1 MRVTLLLAAPGAPR
15 SITVRACVELANADL
30 IFGTAEQLAA
40 IATTRRRGARCL
52 PLSFVDGA
60 VDLVALAGSL
70 PALAPKQ
77 GSRVVL
83 LIPGEEEGAQIA
95 AVFDQFMSVDME
107 LEMIPAVGSLA
118 PSSPTGPLQL
128 PRIGALVNCEVIV
141 TRPRRQSNRLEELLI
156 REGARPIALPVIE
169 TVTSGP
175 FRAALEERLQR
186 SPPDWVVLTSQRAVE
201 ELLAQPNGISWLR
214 AARVAVV
221 GRATQGV
228 LSAAGI
234 TVDFV
239 PVGESA
245 SALASDL
252 PGHAG
257 ERACF
262 LAGARAGQD
271 IEEGLTRRG
280 FYVERID
287 VYDTVRTAP
296 DVWSLRRASAADAV
310 IFTSSSTVEATV
322 ALLGR
327 AVMPP
332 LLLSIGAKTT
342 MTAQRLGLTEI
353 RESARPRLDSLV
365 ELLVEMVAVRGV
377 ANR

>member
-1 MRVTLLLAAPGAPR
+1 
-15 SITVRACVELANADL
+15 
-30 IFGTAEQLAA
+30 
-40 IATTRRRGARCL
+40 
-52 PLSFVDGA
+52 
-60 VDLVALAGSL
+60 
-70 PALAPKQ
+70 
-77 GSRVVL
+77 
-83 LIPGEEEGAQIA
+83 
-95 AVFDQFMSVDME
+95 
-107 LEMIPAVGSLA
+107 
-118 PSSPTGPLQL
+118 
-128 PRIGALVNCEVIV
+128 
-141 TRPRRQSNRLEELLI
+141 
-156 REGARPIALPVIE
+156 
-169 TVTSGP
+169 
-175 FRAALEERLQR
+175 
-186 SPPDWVVLTSQRAVE
+186 
-201 ELLAQPNGISWLR
+201 
-214 AARVAVV
+214 
-221 GRATQGV
+221 V

-239 PVGESA
+239 PDGESA

-257 ERACF
+257 ERVCF

-271 IEEGLTRRG
+271 IEQGLTRRS
-280 FYVERID
+280 FFVERID

-296 DVWSLRRASAADAV
+296 DVWSLMRAGDADAA

-327 AVMPP
+327 AAMPP

-353 RESARPRLDSLV
+353 LESARPRLDSLV